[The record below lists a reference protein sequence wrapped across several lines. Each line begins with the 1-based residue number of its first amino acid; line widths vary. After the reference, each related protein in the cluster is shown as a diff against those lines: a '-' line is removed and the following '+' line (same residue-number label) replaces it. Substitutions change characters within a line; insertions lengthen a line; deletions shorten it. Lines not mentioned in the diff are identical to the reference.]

1 MTGQT
6 ATVDEASV
14 RRLVLWGVVFGA
26 LLSAAPLA
34 FWWLEPATVHAL
46 AITLIAAVYVG
57 FAVADGRPRVL
68 VVEVVVAAAFIL
80 LAAAS
85 ITGPAWLLVVG
96 YAGHGLKDLWQERHQ
111 YVAGTRWWPPF
122 CAAVDLVVAALLVL
136 LLTAGVSFHR

>member
-1 MTGQT
+1 MAGQT
-6 ATVDEASV
+6 NAVDEASV

-26 LLSAAPLA
+26 LLAAAPFA

-46 AITLIAAVYVG
+46 AITLIAAVYLG
-57 FAVADGRPRVL
+57 FAVADGRPRVI

-80 LAAAS
+80 LAAVS
-85 ITGPAWLLVVG
+85 ITGPVWLLVVG

-111 YVAGTRWWPPF
+111 YVAATRWWPPF

-136 LLTAGVSFHR
+136 LLAAGVSLHR